1 MAKTKATEIDLNV
14 LRSDI
19 EKLGAGKKVL
29 ALSLL
34 EKAQFLDESMK
45 DLKKTIQKEGRITK
59 MCQGSYSIDRE
70 SPAMRS
76 YNATV
81 KNFQSLIKQINE
93 MLPDN
98 DGPKEGEALMS
109 FITKGS

>member
-1 MAKTKATEIDLNV
+1 
-14 LRSDI
+14 
-19 EKLGAGKKVL
+19 
-29 ALSLL
+29 
-34 EKAQFLDESMK
+34 
-45 DLKKTIQKEGRITK
+45 